1 MNQRSKTACWIEA
14 MRLRTL
20 PVSIAGVVMATGLAI
35 AGGRFRWL
43 PALLCFLFA
52 VLAQI
57 ASNFANEYY
66 DYRDGLDAP
75 GREGPRRGVTE
86 GDITPQAML
95 RATYLTLGLACA
107 IGCSLIAF
115 GGWWLLPAGIVIALG
130 ALAYSTGPYPL
141 SRHGLGEVTVIF
153 FFGIIPVTLTYY
165 VQALQ
170 CPTPVWLS
178 SIALGLMGANVLI
191 INNYRDADA
200 DRGVG
205 KRTLAVIL
213 GRNAVRFIYLL
224 NGLAAAALT
233 ARLWTGMPPAALAV
247 PLIYLSGHLAIWAV
261 MPRRTGHRLTPLLA
275 ATSMLM
281 LVYAAGYTIAVAA
294 TH

>member
-1 MNQRSKTACWIEA
+1 

-20 PVSIAGVVMATGLAI
+20 PVSIAGVVMAAGLAI
-35 AGGRFRWL
+35 ADSGFRRL
-43 PALLCFLFA
+43 PALLCVLFA
-52 VLAQI
+52 LLAQI

-86 GDITPQAML
+86 GDITPRDML
-95 RATYLTLGLACA
+95 HATYLTLALACA

-115 GGWWLLPAGIVIALG
+115 GGWWLLPIGMMIAIG

-141 SRHGLGEVTVIF
+141 SRHGLGEVAVIF

-165 VQALQ
+165 VQALH
-170 CPTPVWLS
+170 CPTDVWLS
-178 SIALGLMGANVLI
+178 GIALGLMGANVLI

-200 DRGVG
+200 DRRVG
-205 KRTLAVIL
+205 KRTLAVII
-213 GRNAVRFIYLL
+213 GRKSVRMIYLF

-233 ARLWTGMPPAALAV
+233 SKLWISLPTAAMAV
-247 PLIYLSGHLAIWAV
+247 PLIYLSGHLAVWAA
-261 MPRRTGHRLTPLLA
+261 MPKRTGNSLTPLLA

-281 LVYAAGYTIAVAA
+281 LAYAAGYAIAVAA